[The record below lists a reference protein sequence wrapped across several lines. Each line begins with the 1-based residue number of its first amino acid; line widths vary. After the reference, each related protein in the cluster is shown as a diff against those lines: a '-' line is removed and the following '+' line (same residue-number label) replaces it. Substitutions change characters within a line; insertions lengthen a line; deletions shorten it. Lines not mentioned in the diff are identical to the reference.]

1 MIHAPRSSLKWH
13 APAAAI
19 MLCLLALPS
28 VRHFLEAS
36 MTRHML
42 VQFPLVLLCG
52 FWLAGSL
59 PRSWLAP
66 ANKWNMHGISGLFAT
81 ALLLALLM
89 VPRLLDL
96 ALIDVRIELAK
107 WLALLV
113 CGTAVRLSWQ
123 SAGLVVQGF
132 FLGNVLPMMAVVGYL
147 FDSSPVRVCNAYLL
161 DDQKGLGQ
169 KLVWI
174 AVAIGLAWFASVVR
188 QLMREED
195 LPAPSGQPQES
206 LETEN
211 GPGA

>member
-1 MIHAPRSSLKWH
+1 MTRSAPHLLKWR

-28 VRHFLEAS
+28 ARHFLEAS

-42 VQFPLVLLCG
+42 VQFPLVLLSG

-66 ANKWNMHGISGLFAT
+66 ASKWNMHGISGLFAT

-96 ALIDVRIELAK
+96 ALVDVRIELAK

-147 FDSSPVRVCNAYLL
+147 FGSSPVRVCNAYLL
-161 DDQKGLGQ
+161 DDQEGLGQ

-174 AVAIGLAWFASVVR
+174 AAAIGLAWFASVVR

-195 LPAPSGQPQES
+195 LPAPSDKA
-206 LETEN
+206 
-211 GPGA
+211 PGVLASQNCPDA

>member
-1 MIHAPRSSLKWH
+1 MTRSAPHLLKWH

-42 VQFPLVLLCG
+42 VQFPLVFLSG

-66 ANKWNMHGISGLFAT
+66 ANKWNMHGISGLFAA

-96 ALIDVRIELAK
+96 ALVDVRIELAK

-147 FDSSPVRVCNAYLL
+147 FGSSPVRVCNAYLL
-161 DDQKGLGQ
+161 DDQEGLGQ

-174 AVAIGLAWFASVVR
+174 AAAIGLAWFASVVR

-195 LPAPSGQPQES
+195 LPAPSDKAPGELAS
-206 LETEN
+206 EN
-211 GPGA
+211 CPDD